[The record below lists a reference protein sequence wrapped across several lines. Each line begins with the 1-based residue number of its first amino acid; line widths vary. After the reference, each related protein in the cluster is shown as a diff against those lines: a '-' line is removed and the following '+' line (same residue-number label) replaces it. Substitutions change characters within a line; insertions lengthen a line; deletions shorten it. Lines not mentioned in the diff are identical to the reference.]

1 MLLRNRVTGQVH
13 DVPDHLVHGFHTAQ
27 EVDGFGEPLGLPF
40 LAALA
45 PMLTNLLPAVLPAIG
60 GLFKG
65 GDSAPAPAPPPPP
78 PPAPVVM
85 SPPPPPPPPPPVEM
99 PPEPM
104 PGPRRT
110 MSRPAPDDDMPP
122 PRRSA
127 GVDPM
132 DPGGPPPP
140 PAVAYRVRRRVRR
153 RGRRAPHPQVHGY
166 GWWY

>member
-1 MLLRNRVTGQVH
+1 MFLRNRVTGQVH

-45 PMLTNLLPAVLPAIG
+45 PMLTDLLPAVLPAIG
-60 GLFKG
+60 SLFKG
-65 GDSAPAPAPPPPP
+65 GASGPPPAPAP

-85 SPPPPPPPPPPVEM
+85 SPPPPPPPPPMEM
-99 PPEPM
+99 PPESM
-104 PGPRRT
+104 PGPRR
-110 MSRPAPDDDMPP
+110 MVSRQDRGPDDDMPP
-122 PRRSA
+122 PRP

-132 DPGGPPPP
+132 DAGGPPPP
-140 PAVAYRVRRRVRR
+140 PPVAYRGRRRVRRRVRR
-153 RGRRAPHPQVHGY
+153 GAAPQVHGY

>member
-1 MLLRNRVTGQVH
+1 MFLRNRITGQVH
-13 DVPDHLVHGFHTAQ
+13 DVPDYLVHGFHTAQ

-45 PMLTNLLPAVLPAIG
+45 PMLTNILPAVLPAIG

-65 GDSAPAPAPPPPP
+65 GAPAPAPEPAPPP

-85 SPPPPPPPPPPVEM
+85 SPPPPPPPADM
-99 PPEPM
+99 PPEPI
-104 PGPRRT
+104 PPPRRI
-110 MSRPAPDDDMPP
+110 MMDRGPDDDMPP
-122 PRRSA
+122 PRR

-132 DPGGPPPP
+132 DAGGPPPGP
-140 PAVAYRVRRRVRR
+140 GVGYRVKRRIRRRRR
-153 RGRRAPHPQVHGY
+153 RALHPQVHGY